1 MQYGRSVIYTDEKEI
16 TRENIMSVLQRAYSV
31 HLKNAED
38 CKELIKLDKGEQK
51 KCREKIYRKE
61 VDNWV
66 FDNICNEISTF
77 KINYNWGNSL
87 SFVQRGEKDT
97 GNADEQ
103 NAIAIINEYYDSQN
117 IKSKM
122 QQLAYFVE
130 VTGIGYTIVEL
141 NNEWEDGESP
151 FTINVLDPQTTFV
164 VRSSYYTDHRIIL
177 EVTYRKDSRGIKH
190 FTCFTKNDRYEIERL
205 SPMTSTLPQKDWG
218 EIKDHLANQIN
229 RLPIT
234 EYIRDYDRM
243 GCFERQID
251 EIKGISLL
259 VSDFLNGVEQNINA
273 IFWGNDIQF
282 QEDENGNPIKP
293 QNGEWL
299 LTETTKDGRQ
309 PKIQPVTM
317 DYNYSGLL
325 EQISFRTSRV
335 KEKCNTP
342 LVTGAANNSTGIA
355 VSDSS
360 GWTNAEQ
367 EANRQDLIKY
377 GCKNDELKVV
387 LAVCKVT
394 EIAEV
399 PESVKMLNAKDAMAT
414 INRQKNYEMSVKTT
428 ALANML
434 SHGIYG
440 LHALTAVNMFE
451 DVNQVWNDSKE
462 LIEMYQKGLF
472 QGSEEE
478 QATTT
483 DGGRE
488 AQIGNSPRIDGM
500 SKETPE
506 ESS

>member
-1 MQYGRSVIYTDEKEI
+1 MQYGRKEIYTDEKEI
-16 TRENIMSVLQRAYSV
+16 TKGNILSVLQKAYAV
-31 HLKNAED
+31 HLINAKD
-38 CKELIKLDKGEQK
+38 CEELIKLDKGEQK
-51 KCREKIYRKE
+51 KCREKIFRKE

-66 FDNICNEISTF
+66 FDNICNEISSF

-97 GNADEQ
+97 GKANEQ

-130 VTGIGYTIVEL
+130 VTGVGYTIVEM
-141 NNEWEDGESP
+141 NKEWEEGESP
-151 FTINVLDPQTTFV
+151 FTINMLDPQTTFV
-164 VRSSYYTDHRIIL
+164 VRSSYYTDHRIVL
-177 EVTYRKDSRGIKH
+177 GVTYRKDSKGVKH
-190 FTCFTKNDRYEIERL
+190 YTCFTKEDRYEIERL
-205 SPMTSTLPQKDWG
+205 SPMTSTIPTEGWG
-218 EIKDHLANQIN
+218 EIVNHQSNLIGKM
-229 RLPIT
+229 PIT

-243 GCFERQID
+243 GCFERQIE

-273 IFWGNDIQF
+273 VFWGNDIDF
-282 QEDENGNPIKP
+282 YKDEKGNMITPK
-293 QNGEWL
+293 NGEWL
-299 LTETTKDGRQ
+299 LTKSTHEGRQ
-309 PKIQPVTM
+309 PKVEPITM

-377 GCKNDELKVV
+377 GSKNEELKVV
-387 LAVCKVT
+387 LAVCKNT
-394 EIAEV
+394 EIAKV

-451 DVNQVWNDSKE
+451 DVNQVWNDSKD
-462 LIEMYQKGLF
+462 LIEMYQKSLF
-472 QGSEEE
+472 SGNEEE
-478 QATTT
+478 KATTT

-500 SKETPE
+500 SKETPK
-506 ESS
+506 ES